1 MKPISLK
8 NAVSL
13 SHLIVQSYIPT
24 AKIIVD
30 MTCGNGHDTEFLA
43 RQMDPES
50 VLYAFDIQTR
60 AVETTKKEYVTPALL
75 DLRYA
80 CNVVPTIYFWNK

>member
-30 MTCGNGHDTEFLA
+30 MTSVGMGTIQNSWPA
-43 RQMDPES
+43 RWTLNRSYTPLIFRH
-50 VLYAFDIQTR
+50 VL
-60 AVETTKKEYVTPALL
+60 
-75 DLRYA
+75 
-80 CNVVPTIYFWNK
+80 